1 MLEGFKGNK
10 KVVML
15 TAYGYQMAKLVE
27 AAGVDLLLVGDSLG
41 MVVLG
46 YPTTKQVT
54 MEEMLH
60 HTRAVARGAKNT
72 PIIADMPIG
81 SYDNPELAL
90 KNARRFMEAG
100 ARGMKVEGRVE
111 QVIEA
116 LISENIPVMGHMG
129 LLPQTADKHALVGRN
144 TDDAERIFRDA
155 MAIDKLGVFSM
166 VLECIPQQLAKR
178 ITENAR
184 SVTIGIGAGKYC
196 DGQVLVTNDILGMD
210 ESFNPKYVKKY
221 ANLSETIKKAVVD
234 FKSEVESGTFPD
246 DAHSFH

>member
-10 KVVML
+10 KAVML

>member
-10 KVVML
+10 KAVML
-15 TAYGYQMAKLVE
+15 TAYGYQMAKLLD

-46 YPTTKQVT
+46 YPSTKQVT

-81 SYDNPELAL
+81 SYDNPQLAL

-100 ARGMKVEGRVE
+100 AVGMKVEGRVE
-111 QVIEA
+111 QVIDA
-116 LISENIPVMGHMG
+116 LISESIPVMGHMG
-129 LLPQTADKHALVGRN
+129 LLPQTADRHALVGKN
-144 TDDAERIFRDA
+144 KDDAEGIFRDA
-155 MAIDKLGVFSM
+155 IVVDKLGVFSM
-166 VLECIPQQLAKR
+166 VLECIPEQLAKR
-178 ITENAR
+178 ITENVR

-196 DGQVLVTNDILGMD
+196 DGQVLVVNDILGMD
-210 ESFNPKYVKKY
+210 ESFKPKYVKRY
-221 ANLSETIKKAVVD
+221 ANLSDVIKKAVVD
-234 FKSEVESGTFPD
+234 FREEVRDGKFPD